1 MDASRAIL
9 FVKSEK
15 NSNGPSLDIL
25 SALRAIGCQL
35 MIADFSLFENMG
47 ERFSPVLIIAS
58 LPGHPK
64 TDLHL
69 CHLLL
74 QAAHSP
80 VIVISPLDDCDCRI
94 AALDAGVADFLVSP
108 ISPLE
113 LSARVKNILHR
124 RICA

>member
-9 FVKSEK
+9 FIKSEK
-15 NSNGPSLDIL
+15 NSNGPSPDIL
-25 SALRAIGCQL
+25 SALRAIGCPV
-35 MIADFSLFENMG
+35 MIADLSLFESMDD
-47 ERFSPVLIIAS
+47 RSSPVLIIAS
-58 LPGHPK
+58 LPGRSE
-64 TDLHL
+64 TDLHF

-80 VIVISPLDDCDCRI
+80 IIAISPLDDCNCRI
-94 AALDAGVADFLVSP
+94 AALEAGDADFLVSP

-124 RICA
+124 RIYA